1 MSISQKFCHYVNPRN
16 PKLLSNTT
24 MYKKTLYKNSMV
36 LNCNDQ
42 EGTVWLLDILAQLRK
57 VRARVSEETEDSVT
71 LHGRVGDLQ
80 NPDINFNRSA
90 GPTTYDSR
98 GVVEDWIIEPE
109 SEEEEEE
116 TELEVENFETD
127 SVDTDATEPL
137 EIEEEQESFFQNDIE
152 NNMEIQQDVHD
163 VPATVGGE
171 LENWDIPNNED
182 WTTFWLN
189 CIPPSRRTKRKQDLL
204 KTRYPRRSQRLRNQ
218 RRNATTP
225 WR

>member
-1 MSISQKFCHYVNPRN
+1 
-16 PKLLSNTT
+16 
-24 MYKKTLYKNSMV
+24 MV
-36 LNCNDQ
+36 LSCNEQ

-80 NPDINFNRSA
+80 NRDINFNRSA

-137 EIEEEQESFFQNDIE
+137 EIEEEQEKNNSRIE

-163 VPATVGGE
+163 VSATVGGE

-182 WTTFWLN
+182 WTTSFLN
-189 CIPPSRRTKRKQDLL
+189 SVNVPPSRRTKRKQDLL

-218 RRNATTP
+218 RRNANTP

>member
-1 MSISQKFCHYVNPRN
+1 
-16 PKLLSNTT
+16 
-24 MYKKTLYKNSMV
+24 MV
-36 LNCNDQ
+36 LSCNEQ

-80 NPDINFNRSA
+80 NRDINFNRSA

-137 EIEEEQESFFQNDIE
+137 EIEEEQESFFQYNAGEEADDVE
-152 NNMEIQQDVHD
+152 NQQNVESVTHVESRQDVED
-163 VPATVGGE
+163 GETLDWDAPDYVPT
-171 LENWDIPNNED
+171 
-182 WTTFWLN
+182 WLASL
-189 CIPPSRRTKRKQDLL
+189 PSPLPKRK
-204 KTRYPRRSQRLRNQ
+204 TRISTERYLRRSKRLQ
-218 RRNATTP
+218 QKKRREPNAATP

>member
-1 MSISQKFCHYVNPRN
+1 MLF
-16 PKLLSNTT
+16 
-24 MYKKTLYKNSMV
+24 KKTLYKNSMV
-36 LNCNDQ
+36 LSCNEQ

-57 VRARVSEETEDSVT
+57 VRARLSEETEDSVT

-80 NPDINFNRSA
+80 NRDINFNRSA

-137 EIEEEQESFFQNDIE
+137 EIEEEQESFFQ
-152 NNMEIQQDVHD
+152 
-163 VPATVGGE
+163 
-171 LENWDIPNNED
+171 
-182 WTTFWLN
+182 
-189 CIPPSRRTKRKQDLL
+189 
-204 KTRYPRRSQRLRNQ
+204 
-218 RRNATTP
+218 
-225 WR
+225 

>member
-1 MSISQKFCHYVNPRN
+1 
-16 PKLLSNTT
+16 
-24 MYKKTLYKNSMV
+24 MV
-36 LNCNDQ
+36 LSCNEQ

-80 NPDINFNRSA
+80 NRDINFNRSA

-137 EIEEEQESFFQNDIE
+137 EIEEEQEKNNSRIE

-163 VPATVGGE
+163 VSATVGGE

-182 WTTFWLN
+182 WTTSFLN
-189 CIPPSRRTKRKQDLL
+189 SVNVPPSRRTKRKQDLL
-204 KTRYPRRSQRLRNQ
+204 KTRYPRRSQWLRNQ

>member
-1 MSISQKFCHYVNPRN
+1 
-16 PKLLSNTT
+16 

-36 LNCNDQ
+36 LSCNRQ

-57 VRARVSEETEDSVT
+57 VRARVTEETEDYVT
-71 LHGRVGDLQ
+71 LHGRVGDVQ

-98 GVVEDWIIEPE
+98 GVVEDWVIEPE
-109 SEEEEEE
+109 PEEEEEE
-116 TELEVENFETD
+116 TEVENFETD

-152 NNMEIQQDVHD
+152 NNMEIQQDVHN
-163 VPATVGGE
+163 VPATVRDE

-182 WTTFWLN
+182 WTTSWLN
-189 CIPPSRRTKRKQDLL
+189 SVEIPPSRRTKRKQDLL

>member
-1 MSISQKFCHYVNPRN
+1 
-16 PKLLSNTT
+16 
-24 MYKKTLYKNSMV
+24 MV
-36 LNCNDQ
+36 LSCNEQ

-57 VRARVSEETEDSVT
+57 VRARVSEETEDYVT

-80 NPDINFNRSA
+80 NRDINFNRSA

-137 EIEEEQESFFQNDIE
+137 EIEEEQESFFQYNAGEEADDVE
-152 NNMEIQQDVHD
+152 NQQNVESVTHVESRQDVED
-163 VPATVGGE
+163 GETLDWDAPDYVPTWLAT
-171 LENWDIPNNED
+171 L
-182 WTTFWLN
+182 
-189 CIPPSRRTKRKQDLL
+189 PSPLPKRK
-204 KTRYPRRSQRLRNQ
+204 TRISTERYLRRSKRLQQRK
-218 RRNATTP
+218 RREPNAATP

>member
-1 MSISQKFCHYVNPRN
+1 
-16 PKLLSNTT
+16 
-24 MYKKTLYKNSMV
+24 MV
-36 LNCNDQ
+36 LSCNEQ

-80 NPDINFNRSA
+80 NRDINFNRSA

-137 EIEEEQESFFQNDIE
+137 EIEEEQESFFQYNAGEEADDVE
-152 NNMEIQQDVHD
+152 NQQDVESVTDFENRQD
-163 VPATVGGE
+163 VEDGE
-171 LENWDIPNNED
+171 TLDWDAPD
-182 WTTFWLN
+182 YVPTWLASLLS
-189 CIPPSRRTKRKQDLL
+189 PLPKRK
-204 KTRYPRRSQRLRNQ
+204 TRISTERYLRRSKRLQ
-218 RRNATTP
+218 QKKRREPNAATP

>member
-1 MSISQKFCHYVNPRN
+1 
-16 PKLLSNTT
+16 
-24 MYKKTLYKNSMV
+24 MV
-36 LNCNDQ
+36 LSCNEQ

-80 NPDINFNRSA
+80 NRDINFNRSA

-137 EIEEEQESFFQNDIE
+137 EIEEEQESFFQYNAGEEADDVE
-152 NNMEIQQDVHD
+152 NQQDVESVTD
-163 VPATVGGE
+163 VESRQDVEDGE
-171 LENWDIPNNED
+171 TLDWDAPD
-182 WTTFWLN
+182 YVPTWLASL
-189 CIPPSRRTKRKQDLL
+189 PSPLPKRK
-204 KTRYPRRSQRLRNQ
+204 TRISTERYLRRSKRLQ
-218 RRNATTP
+218 QKKRREPNAATP